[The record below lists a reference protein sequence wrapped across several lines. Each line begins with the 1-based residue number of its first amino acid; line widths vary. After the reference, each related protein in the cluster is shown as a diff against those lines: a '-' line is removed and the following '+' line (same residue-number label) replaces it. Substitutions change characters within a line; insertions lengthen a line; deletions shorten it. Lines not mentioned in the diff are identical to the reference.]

1 MFQYKVKV
9 YNAVDDENV
18 EVMGICIGENFVQV
32 MDNLLHYYGKD
43 LLEVVLLVQVGNDN
57 CYELSEEGMSA
68 IDEVRKN
75 FIW

>member
-9 YNAVDDENV
+9 YNAVDDKNV
-18 EVMGICIGENFVQV
+18 EAMGICFGEDFVQA
-32 MDNLLHYYGKD
+32 MENLSNHYGED
-43 LLEVVLLVQVGNDN
+43 LLEVVLLVQVGNAN
-57 CYELSEEGMSA
+57 CYELSEDGMLA

>member
-18 EVMGICIGENFVQV
+18 EAMGICIGEDFVQV
-32 MDNLLHYYGKD
+32 MENLSNYYGQD

-57 CYELSEEGMSA
+57 CYELSEEGMLA

>member
-9 YNAVDDENV
+9 YNVVDDKDV
-18 EVMGICIGENFVQV
+18 EAMGICIGEDFVQA
-32 MDNLLHYYGKD
+32 MENLSNHYGKD

>member
-1 MFQYKVKV
+1 MFQYKIKV
-9 YNAVDDENV
+9 YNAVDDKDV
-18 EVMGICIGENFVQV
+18 EAMGICFGEDFVQA
-32 MDNLLHYYGKD
+32 MENLSNHYGQD

>member
-9 YNAVDDENV
+9 YNAVDDKNV
-18 EVMGICIGENFVQV
+18 EAMGICFGEDFVQA
-32 MDNLLHYYGKD
+32 MENLLNHYGED
-43 LLEVVLLVQVGNDN
+43 LLEVVLLVQVGNVN